1 MNHERV
7 IHMLKE
13 AGNAVREKVYASLQ
27 SSSVEQLSRVHAEKS
42 EDTIYTID
50 REVEEVLVPVLLKYA
65 AEMGGIVLLA
75 EGIGED
81 EGGIV
86 LPEKYNRH
94 NAKVRLIIDPID
106 GTRGIMYNKRPAFYL
121 AGAAPNKG
129 DQTSLLDI
137 EASVMVELP
146 TTKQFKSDTLWAI
159 RNKGCFGETN
169 NLLTGETVS
178 LVVKPSGAKTIIG
191 GFAQLARF
199 FPPGR
204 DILSRIEDE
213 LIQTL
218 VPSNPGG
225 KALVFEDQYISS
237 GGQLYEIL
245 MGHDRFV
252 ADVRGLLY
260 AHLKSQGKETGHVC
274 HPYDV
279 CAHLIGTEAGVII
292 TGGYGQ
298 PLQAPM
304 DLNSE
309 INWIGY
315 ANREIE
321 REVKPILM
329 TLLKK
334 YDLIR

>member
-7 IHMLKE
+7 IQMLKE
-13 AGNAVREKVYASLQ
+13 AGKAVREKVYASLQ
-27 SSSVEQLSRVHAEKS
+27 SSSVEQLSRVHAEKA

-50 REVEEVLVPVLLKYA
+50 REVEEVLVPVLEKYA
-65 AEMGGIVLLA
+65 EELGGIILLA

-81 EGGIV
+81 ENGII
-86 LPEKYNRH
+86 LPENYDRDK
-94 NAKVRLIIDPID
+94 AKVRLIIDPID
-106 GTRGIMYNKRPAFYL
+106 GTRGIMYNKRAAFYL
-121 AGAAPNKG
+121 AGAAPNRG
-129 DQTSLLDI
+129 GQTSLLDI
-137 EASVMVELP
+137 EAAVMVELP
-146 TTKQFKSDTLWAI
+146 TTKQFRSDVLWAI
-159 RNKGCFGETN
+159 KNKGCFMQTD
-169 NLLTGETVS
+169 NLLNGTVS
-178 LVVKPSGAKTIIG
+178 EGTIKPSGAKTIIG

-204 DILSRIEDE
+204 DILSKIEDE

-237 GGQLYEIL
+237 GGQLYEML

-260 AHLKSQGKETGHVC
+260 RHLRSKGREGGHVC

-279 CAHLIGTEAGVII
+279 CAHLIGTEAGMII
-292 TGGYGQ
+292 TDGEGNA
-298 PLQAPM
+298 LQAPL

-309 INWIGY
+309 INWVGY
-315 ANREIE
+315 ANPEIE
-321 REVKPILM
+321 REVRPVLVS
-329 TLLKK
+329 LLRK
-334 YDLIR
+334 YELIK